1 MAEKKFAIF
10 IGNTEFP
17 ETEGTLPPLASSRN
31 DVIAL
36 QDVLTDPQ
44 LGRITEPLALIDLPH
59 HKVMLSINEVFR
71 QATRDDEILL
81 YYSGHGQLDA
91 SGSLHFATINTNL
104 NFLQATS
111 IPVDMLASML
121 RETRCRRIS
130 MIFDC
135 CYSSAIGR
143 LSQGFENPFSESV
156 GNLQASIPDGYA
168 ISIIAAS
175 SAIGQAY
182 DCDEKNLGCLTDG
195 IIRGITS
202 GDADL
207 NKDGLISMD
216 ELFSYVEDKMPN
228 TQKPVL
234 FNCGPV
240 ETLIVSRSKGH
251 ISSKLIEKIKSKLN
265 LSLENKEI
273 SNFNYKNAF
282 AILEQNPG
290 DIIACHE
297 SSFRLLSSWAN
308 DQISLHDFIEQW
320 YQFNDTGLPETN
332 TAVQTN
338 IKDRWEVVR
347 TCRKP
352 AIDLVSPTYLL
363 DRNFQFLDWNPM
375 FDELVAKPLALM
387 RGRHVEEFILKLN
400 NKRAVIKRGRKIF
413 ELDHYP
419 IVDSEILELKTRY
432 GLVKFRK
439 IASQIADEDGGTL
452 AWAINLNILSAEH
465 EEAMWT
471 DLTARLEQEVNWSL
485 YAKSYDRMLLNFDSY
500 HQLIKQIISLLGD
513 EPLTVLDLASGT
525 GNATMEMLQQSTER
539 TIWALESNED
549 MLEYMREKIHR
560 LDSQKNDQVQIV
572 KGDLLLSLR
581 EIDNDSFD
589 GAIMM
594 NALYAM
600 PDRARCLQEIF
611 RVLKPGG
618 VLVYSS
624 STIETDVER
633 LFSAIRTDLDKKG
646 CLDSMRSIVD
656 SAHDRHVQMMDNIL
670 KDTHQDVVNYAIH
683 AGFSVE
689 DADIQRGA
697 YEGAVT
703 VVKAVKKIFVQD
715 VPDDE
720 PDVKETV
727 DQGIDEELQ
736 DVKPLPATDQKVR
749 VFISYA
755 HKNQSWCER
764 IKNYLNPHDDI
775 EVWTDQKL
783 EYGDHWHDTISEKL
797 EQSDVAILLIST
809 DFLNSTFI
817 KNSELPI
824 LLHSAKSKG
833 VLIIPVIIEQCLF
846 EFVTYKYPDP
856 KNGPEKL
863 KLVEFQAAGS
873 PTESLAMLKKPQQN
887 LILYEIAMR
896 ILSLK
901 KR

>member
-1 MAEKKFAIF
+1 MAEKKYGIF

-17 ETEGTLPPLASSRN
+17 ETEGALPPLPSSRN
-31 DVIAL
+31 DVIAI
-36 QDVLTDPQ
+36 QDVLTDPP
-44 LGRITEPLALIDLPH
+44 LGRITDPLALIDLPH

-71 QATRDDEILL
+71 EATRNDEILL
-81 YYSGHGQLDA
+81 YYSGHGQLDV
-91 SGSLHFATINTNL
+91 SGALHFATINTNL
-104 NFLQATS
+104 NLLQTTS

-121 RETRCRRIS
+121 RETRCRRIA

-143 LSQGFENPFSESV
+143 LYKDFEDPFNASV
-156 GNLQASIPDGYA
+156 GNLKASIPDGYA

-175 SAIGQAY
+175 NAISQAY
-182 DCDEKNLGCLTDG
+182 DCDEKALGCLTNG
-195 IIRGITS
+195 IIKGITS

-207 NKDGLISMD
+207 NNDGLISMD
-216 ELFSYVEDKMPN
+216 ELFSYVEGKMPD

-240 ETLIVSRSKGH
+240 ETLIVSRSNSGH
-251 ISSKLIEKIKSKLN
+251 ISPELIEKIKNKLN
-265 LSLENKEI
+265 RFLENKEI
-273 SNFNYKNAF
+273 SNFNYSNAF

-297 SSFRLLSSWAN
+297 SSFRLLTSWAN
-308 DQISLHDFIEQW
+308 DQVSLHNFIEQW
-320 YQFNDTGLPETN
+320 YQFNDTGLPETK
-332 TAVQTN
+332 TEVQTD

-419 IVDSEILELKTRY
+419 IVDTEILELKTRY
-432 GLVKFRK
+432 GLVSFRK

-452 AWAINLNILSAEH
+452 AWAINLNILSAEN
-465 EEAMWT
+465 EEEMWK
-471 DLTARLEQEVNWSL
+471 DLTERLEQEVNWSL

-500 HQLIKQIISLLGD
+500 HQLIEKIVDLLGS
-513 EPLTVLDLASGT
+513 EPLSVLDLASGT
-525 GNATMEMLQQSTER
+525 GNATMEMLRQSTER

-549 MLEYMREKIHR
+549 MLEYMREKIHQ
-560 LDSQKNDQVQIV
+560 LDSEKNKQVQIV

-624 STIETDVER
+624 STAETDVER
-633 LFSAIRTDLDKKG
+633 LFSAIRADLDKKG
-646 CLDSMRSIVD
+646 HLDSMRSIVD

-670 KDTHQDVVNYAIH
+670 KDTHEDVVNYAIH

-689 DADIQRGA
+689 DADVQRGA

-703 VVKAVKKIFVQD
+703 LVKAVKKIMVQANP
-715 VPDDE
+715 VVAE
-720 PDVKETV
+720 IA
-727 DQGIDEELQ
+727 DQGGDEQGQEL
-736 DVKPLPATDQKVR
+736 KLPSSTDEKVR

-755 HKNQSWCER
+755 HENQNWCER
-764 IKNYLNPHDDI
+764 IKDYLNPHDDI

-783 EYGDHWHDTISEKL
+783 EYGDQWHETISEQL

-809 DFLNSTFI
+809 DFLNSAFI

-824 LLHSAKSKG
+824 LLHSAKSRG

-846 EFVTYKYPDP
+846 EFVSYKYPDP
-856 KNGPEKL
+856 INGPEKL

-873 PTESLAMLKKPQQN
+873 PTESMAMLKKPQQN
-887 LILYEIAMR
+887 LILYEIALR

-901 KR
+901 KK

>member
-10 IGNTEFP
+10 IGSTEFP
-17 ETEGTLPPLASSRN
+17 DTEGLLPPLPSSRN
-31 DVIAL
+31 DVCAI
-36 QDVLTDPQ
+36 QDVLTDPP
-44 LGRITEPLALIDLPH
+44 LGRITDPLELVDLPH

-71 QATRDDEILL
+71 EATRDDEILL

-91 SGSLHFATINTNL
+91 SGALHFATINTNL

-121 RETRCRRIS
+121 RETRCRRIA

-143 LSQGFENPFSESV
+143 LYKDFEDPFNTSV
-156 GNLQASIPDGYA
+156 RNLNASIPDGYA

-175 SAIGQAY
+175 SAIDQAY
-182 DCDEKNLGCLTDG
+182 DCDKKALGCLTNG
-195 IIRGITS
+195 IIQGITS

-207 NKDGLISMD
+207 NNDGLISMD
-216 ELFSYVEDKMPN
+216 ELFSYVEEKMPS

-240 ETLIVSRSKGH
+240 ETLIVSRSNTGH
-251 ISSKLIEKIKSKLN
+251 VSPELIDKVKNKLN

-273 SNFNYKNAF
+273 SSFNYSNAF
-282 AILEQNPG
+282 AILEQKPG

-297 SSFRLLSSWAN
+297 SSFRLLTSWAN
-308 DQISLHDFIEQW
+308 DRVSIHDFIEQW
-320 YQFNDTGLPETN
+320 YQFNDTGLPETK
-332 TAVQTN
+332 TAIQTD

-419 IVDSEILELKTRY
+419 IVDTEILELKTCY
-432 GLVKFRK
+432 GLVRFRK

-452 AWAINLNILSAEH
+452 AWAINLNILSAEN
-465 EEAMWT
+465 EEDMWK
-471 DLTARLEQEVNWSL
+471 DLTERLEQEVNWSL

-500 HQLIKQIISLLGD
+500 HQLIEKIIDLLGNQ
-513 EPLTVLDLASGT
+513 PLSVLDLASGT
-525 GNATMEMLQQSTER
+525 GNATMEMLRQSTER

-549 MLEYMREKIHR
+549 MLEYMREKIHQ
-560 LDSQKNDQVQIV
+560 LDSKKNEQVQIV

-600 PDRARCLQEIF
+600 PDRGRCLQEIF

-624 STIETDVER
+624 STVETDVGR
-633 LFSAIRTDLDKKG
+633 LFSAIRADLENKG

-656 SAHDRHVQMMDNIL
+656 SAHDRHVQMIDNIM
-670 KDTHQDVVNYAIH
+670 KDTHDDVVNYAIH

-689 DADIQRGA
+689 NSDVHRGV

-703 VVKAVKKIFVQD
+703 LVKAVKKII
-715 VPDDE
+715 
-720 PDVKETV
+720 VK
-727 DQGIDEELQ
+727 DAPIEEEIV
-736 DVKPLPATDQKVR
+736 VKGEGEQELKPPSSTDQKIR

-755 HKNQSWCER
+755 HKNQNWCER

-783 EYGDHWHDTISEKL
+783 EYGDQWHQIISEQL

-817 KNSELPI
+817 NNSELPI
-824 LLHSAKSKG
+824 LLHSAKSRG

-846 EFVTYKYPDP
+846 EFVTFKYPDP
-856 KNGPEKL
+856 INGPEKL

-873 PTESLAMLKKPQQN
+873 PTESMAMLKKPQQN
-887 LILYEIAMR
+887 LILYEIALR

-901 KR
+901 KK